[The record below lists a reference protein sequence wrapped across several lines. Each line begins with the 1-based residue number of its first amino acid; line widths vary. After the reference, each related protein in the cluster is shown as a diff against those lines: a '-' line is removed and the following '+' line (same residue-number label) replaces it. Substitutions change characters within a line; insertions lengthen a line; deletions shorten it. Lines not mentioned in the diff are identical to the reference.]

1 MVSDSIVIE
10 KVWGLIHD
18 LSPQTQWQLHSMS
31 QKANLSLYGSVH
43 THSVSSTY
51 VLLDKELNWI
61 NVHVEVGRV
70 SEERYLNDPMV
81 ECLAL
86 RFYTF
91 TYLSL
96 TQAMHD

>member
-43 THSVSSTY
+43 THSFSSTY

-81 ECLAL
+81 ECL
-86 RFYTF
+86 
-91 TYLSL
+91 
-96 TQAMHD
+96 